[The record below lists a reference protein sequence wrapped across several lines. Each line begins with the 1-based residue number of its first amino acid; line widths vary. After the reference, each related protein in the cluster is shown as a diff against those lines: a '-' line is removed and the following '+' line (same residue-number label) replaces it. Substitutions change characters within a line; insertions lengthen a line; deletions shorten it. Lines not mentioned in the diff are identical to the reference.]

1 MRKSAVIVAG
11 GSGKRMGSEIP
22 KQFLLLG
29 DKPILIHTLLRFL
42 AHDPELILS
51 LVLPKD
57 QLAVWEEFS
66 VKYLSFDQIARI
78 IVGEGGA
85 SRTESVHQGLLR
97 LERHFDSLEEVW
109 VAIHDGVRP
118 FVKDEVIK
126 HAFELAKEK
135 GASLVCVPV
144 KSSMREIHEAGK
156 SRAVDRSRFYHVQ
169 TPQTF
174 SLTAILQA
182 FVQRPHNNFTDD
194 ASLYDD
200 FGGSVA
206 ICEGSYDNIKI
217 TTPEDIALGESILKR
232 GE

>member
-29 DKPILIHTLLRFL
+29 DKPILIHTLIRFL
-42 AHDPELILS
+42 DHDSDLILS
-51 LVLPKD
+51 LALPKD
-57 QLAVWEEFS
+57 HLPVWEEFS
-66 VKYLSFDQIARI
+66 VKYLSAEQMGRI

-85 SRTESVHQGLLR
+85 TRTESVHQGLLR
-97 LERHFDSLEEVW
+97 LEQHFDSLDDTW

-118 FVKDEVIK
+118 FVKEAVIEN
-126 HAFELAKEK
+126 AFEIAKEK

-144 KSSMREIHEAGK
+144 KSSMREIHEPGK

-174 SLTAILQA
+174 SLAEILQA
-182 FVQRPHNNFTDD
+182 FAQRPHNDFTDD

-217 TTPEDIALGESILKR
+217 TTPEDIALGESILNR
-232 GE
+232 G